1 MRAALAKG
9 LILYL
14 VVPYFKLVLGI
25 ALVGVGTIYVSLVAI
40 PTTLGWLKAGL
51 QKIRPSAPASVYLNR
66 RT

>member
-9 LILYL
+9 MILYL

-25 ALVGVGTIYVSLVAI
+25 ALLGVGTIYVSLVAI

-51 QKIRPSAPASVYLNR
+51 QKIRPSAPASV
-66 RT
+66 T